1 MDELLGKIFTTATAA
16 WVAVAMLAVRLFH
29 TWPLVMARVN
39 ERLRDKETEKNGEWS
54 RLHSEINR
62 LIERI
67 AAIEE
72 RCDHLQ
78 KEVDEC
84 REREGEW
91 MRRAI
96 AAEAASEGIGEARQE
111 AQRIVSAE
119 RQKPKDKPNGGSG
132 GT

>member
-1 MDELLGKIFTTATAA
+1 LDGNSLGNFFSWKLVAWATFLLNLAAILKI
-16 WVAVAMLAVRLFH
+16 R
-29 TWPLVMARVN
+29 N
-39 ERLRDKETEKNGEWS
+39 ERLRDMEAEKNGDWKRSHDEIA
-54 RLHSEINR
+54 RLVMRVEA
-62 LIERI
+62 LEK
-67 AAIEE
+67 

-96 AAEAASEGIGEARQE
+96 SAEAASEGIGEARQE

-119 RQKPKDKPNGGSG
+119 RQNPEKPDG
-132 GT
+132 

>member
-1 MDELLGKIFTTATAA
+1 MVDGGLLGQIFSVFTIPAAVWTTVCAFIVYLYKIRVGEKNGD
-16 WVAVAMLAVRLFH
+16 WV
-29 TWPLVMARVN
+29 
-39 ERLRDKETEKNGEWS
+39 RLRDEIA
-54 RLHSEINR
+54 RLD
-62 LIERI
+62 
-67 AAIEE
+67 E

-111 AQRIVSAE
+111 AQRIVSTE
-119 RQKPKDKPNGGSG
+119 RQKPSDGGG
-132 GT
+132 